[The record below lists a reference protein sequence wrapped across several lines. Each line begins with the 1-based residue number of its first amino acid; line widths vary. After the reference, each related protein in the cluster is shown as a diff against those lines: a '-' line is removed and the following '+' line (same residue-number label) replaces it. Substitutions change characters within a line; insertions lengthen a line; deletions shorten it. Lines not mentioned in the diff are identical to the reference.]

1 MRRGISR
8 HSPPLSAGNSG
19 TRAGNGQTEANE
31 TFSPRRKVAQ
41 KNSIVSIYRETGD
54 GIVVNVFVQPRASRN
69 QVAGRHG
76 EALKL
81 RLTAPPVEGA
91 ANKMCI
97 AFLAEILGVPKS
109 TLEIVAGHASRS
121 KQVLVRSTADRS
133 QADLKKIA
141 QRLVPGCV
149 F

>member
-1 MRRGISR
+1 MS
-8 HSPPLSAGNSG
+8 
-19 TRAGNGQTEANE
+19 
-31 TFSPRRKVAQ
+31 F
-41 KNSIVSIYRETGD
+41 YRETGD

-69 QVAGRHG
+69 QVAGLHG

-97 AFLAEILGVPKS
+97 VFLADLLGVPKS
-109 TLEIVAGHASRS
+109 TLEIVAGHSNRS

-133 QADLKKIA
+133 PADLKKIIE
-141 QRLVPGCV
+141 QRLISS
-149 F
+149 